1 MKPSILIIYYS
12 QTGQLKQILDSL
24 THDIIDRCEIEYVEI
39 TPSTP
44 FPFPWTN
51 DYFFDC
57 MPECVL
63 ELPETIEP
71 LAFKNSNY
79 DLIILGYQ
87 PWFLSPSL
95 PTSSFLQSPYASI
108 LQGHNVVTV
117 IGARNMWLNAQEK
130 IKSRLLLHK
139 ANLVG
144 NIVFK
149 DNHPNLVSLLTVIRW
164 SFKGQKEAGKWLP
177 EAGVSQKDIAG
188 ARRFGSILFEKINQ
202 TNSLHA
208 TLLQS
213 EAIDLKPG
221 LIILEKRGITNFR
234 KFAAFIRAKGERG
247 NPERLSRVKLF
258 NRLLLIGIFILSPI
272 SGLTARLA
280 VLFGGKRLTEEVNY
294 FKSIDYRENAI

>member
-1 MKPSILIIYYS
+1 
-12 QTGQLKQILDSL
+12 
-24 THDIIDRCEIEYVEI
+24 
-39 TPSTP
+39 
-44 FPFPWTN
+44 
-51 DYFFDC
+51 
-57 MPECVL
+57 
-63 ELPETIEP
+63 
-71 LAFKNSNY
+71 
-79 DLIILGYQ
+79 
-87 PWFLSPSL
+87 
-95 PTSSFLQSPYASI
+95 
-108 LQGHNVVTV
+108 
-117 IGARNMWLNAQEK
+117 
-130 IKSRLLLHK
+130 
-139 ANLVG
+139 
-144 NIVFK
+144 
-149 DNHPNLVSLLTVIRW
+149 
-164 SFKGQKEAGKWLP
+164 
-177 EAGVSQKDIAG
+177 VSQKDIDG